1 MVSILQK
8 GERAVRK
15 GMKQEEPAEA
25 ASFGAIYR
33 CHYPQL
39 VRHLTF
45 LLGEKAVA
53 EEVAQETFLKLFTS
67 APPELRNPG
76 GWLYQV
82 ANRLAFN
89 HLRAEKRRRAREAAA
104 VTDPLNTVV
113 PFEENVLRQETVLLV
128 RRVLA
133 GLPPRDRVALLM
145 RQSGYDYRQI
155 AAAIGVAPGSVGT
168 ILARAQ
174 KRFVTLYQEEKG
186 GAAGEMP

>member
-1 MVSILQK
+1 MRRDI
-8 GERAVRK
+8 
-15 GMKQEEPAEA
+15 KQEETPEA
-25 ASFGAIYR
+25 ASFSEIYR
-33 CHYPQL
+33 SYYPQL

-45 LLGEKAVA
+45 LLGEKAAA
-53 EEVAQETFLKLFTS
+53 EEVAQEAFLKLFTS

-76 GWLYQV
+76 GWLHQV

-174 KRFVTLYQEEKG
+174 KRFLSLYQEEKG